1 VASRIAR
8 LVRAYPNRRLA
19 AAALAP
25 LIAAA
30 VTIWLVL
37 PTLAPGVVS
46 HAAGDSAE
54 FQTVAWVLGTAHPT
68 GYPSYIV
75 LGFIATHLLP
85 FGDPA
90 YRMNLLQAFLAAGA
104 VAGIVALVQIMTRMR
119 WVAVAAGLL
128 LLTMPAF
135 VPVASNYAGGTSTP
149 VFWRLATYADPHMF
163 HLALAALIFVLLVV
177 WERRTNSPD
186 PETSRHADRWLVAA
200 AGVYGVAMTN
210 HSLTLMLAPG
220 IALFVLAVS
229 PRILLRWRTLL
240 TAAAVLGVA
249 AVLFWLELPIRAAM
263 NAPLVYGHPDSVKG
277 FVFVVM
283 GKQFGGIPATFWDD
297 LPLKYAQVMS
307 LLASW
312 LGPLGYVAVAGLGTS
327 LVRRPRFLL
336 LILPAAA
343 MTSLFA
349 ASYAN
354 SDLERYF
361 LVPAFVAFTLV
372 GLGLADIVYLGAW
385 LVEMARDSLVPSR
398 ASGHAQGDGA
408 HAQAQDDGDH
418 ATGDG
423 APQHSS
429 PARNSTSAGTRLVA
443 IEIALAIV
451 MIATSFAVVSARQGP
466 PTGTDP
472 GGLSQP
478 GQTSSLEGWIHAV
491 LATPENGGLA
501 KDAVIESTWYA
512 STALWYGQKVEG
524 LRPDVLIVDDSNRKN
539 DHIGAA
545 GQVWDVF
552 DTYLGKRPVYTY
564 RPQGGCD
571 GITALSTAF
580 DLHTTSLDNIYRVV
594 SRIQPEVSLGSC
606 DPYDPTIQ

>member
-1 VASRIAR
+1 MTSRIAR
-8 LVRAYPNRRLA
+8 IVSARPNRRLA

-25 LIAAA
+25 LVGAAA
-30 VTIWLVL
+30 TIWLVL

-54 FQTVAWVLGTAHPT
+54 FQTAAWVLGTAHPT

-135 VPVASNYAGGTSTP
+135 APVASNYAGISTP

-163 HLALAALIFVLLVV
+163 HLALTALIFVLLVI
-177 WERRTNSPD
+177 WERRSNSPD
-186 PETSRHADRWLVAA
+186 PEVGRHADRWLVAA

-220 IALFVLAVS
+220 IALFVLAVD
-229 PRILLRWRTLL
+229 PRILLKWRTLA
-240 TAAAVLGVA
+240 TAAAVLGVT

-263 NAPLVYGHPDSVKG
+263 QAPLVYGHPDSVKG

-283 GKQFGGIPATFWDD
+283 GKQFGGISATFWDD
-297 LPLKYAQVMS
+297 LPLKYAQVMG

-336 LILPAAA
+336 LILPAAT

-361 LVPAFVAFTLV
+361 LVPAFAAFTLV
-372 GLGLADIVYLGAW
+372 GLGLADIAYLGAW
-385 LVEMARDSLVPSR
+385 LIEMARDSLVPSR
-398 ASGHAQGDGA
+398 ASGD
-408 HAQAQDDGDH
+408 AQADGDH
-418 ATGDG
+418 AQADEDD
-423 APQHSS
+423 AQQHAS
-429 PARNSTSAGTRLVA
+429 PARSSTSAGTRLLA
-443 IEIALAIV
+443 IEIGLAIV
-451 MIATSFAVVSARQGP
+451 MVATSFSVVSARQGLP
-466 PTGTDP
+466 SGTNP
-472 GGLSQP
+472 GGLSQAN
-478 GQTSSLEGWIHAV
+478 QTSNLEGWIHAV
-491 LATPENGGLA
+491 LAAPENGGLA
-501 KDAVIESTWYA
+501 RDAVIESTWYA

-571 GITALSTAF
+571 GIAALSTAF
-580 DLHTTSLDNIYRVV
+580 DLQTTSLDNIYRGVAR
-594 SRIQPEVSLGSC
+594 SQPEVSLGSC